1 VPLKSEAD
9 VIMNKEWF
17 NLKDISITD
26 KLSDKNMLYDL
37 QRLLSEELAKP
48 LEERDLDAVKEI
60 TDAMVG
66 INDEEIPKPV
76 QADAVLAEV
85 RARKRRSRIVQL
97 RKWAAVLSAC
107 FAVCIA
113 LNFYTIRTYGSNVVE
128 TVIRAAK
135 SGFSIDLKDID
146 DMEQPP
152 AGPGAADTT
161 TTTTT
166 TDLYH
171 PASTTSAGALVT
183 GPVESTS
190 VPMFA
195 TTTTTAGMQQPA
207 TTTSNTPA
215 GNFPEG
221 CNAAAGPVAVQLLE
235 KAEQSG
241 INTGY
246 PQYLPDYL
254 SGLKLTESSSEHMK
268 DSADLYLTFSDGSSS
283 LDIIVE
289 EYRSQDDMPEVMVPS
304 ENFEY
309 DVINSG
315 YAKGFLIREDSGST
329 ALFVSG
335 NIVYTLHSSDID
347 PDELMAIAES
357 FVAYHSGS
365 SEK

>member
-1 VPLKSEAD
+1 
-9 VIMNKEWF
+9 MNKEWF

-66 INDEEIPKPV
+66 INDEEIPKPI

-97 RKWAAVLSAC
+97 FERVETQLLYRAAVLSAC

-166 TDLYH
+166 TDPYH

-215 GNFPEG
+215 GNFPDG

-289 EYRSQDDMPEVMVPS
+289 EYRSQDDMPEVMVHS

-309 DVINSG
+309 DVISSG